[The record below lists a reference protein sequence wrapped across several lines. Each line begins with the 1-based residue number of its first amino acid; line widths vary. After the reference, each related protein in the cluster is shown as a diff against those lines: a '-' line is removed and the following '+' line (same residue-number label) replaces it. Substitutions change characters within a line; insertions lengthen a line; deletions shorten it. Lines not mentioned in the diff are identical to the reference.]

1 MVIIRVIWR
10 GRTSDL
16 RGDPNST
23 IIGSRRDLKLHIF
36 GAEGAENFEKMKGL
50 KEKLALLWSFK
61 RKFGQILINI
71 IVSN

>member
-50 KEKLALLWSFK
+50 KEKLAL
-61 RKFGQILINI
+61 FGDLRENFATF
-71 IVSN
+71 VST